1 MKIIFLK
8 GSMMNRIEAEN
19 PNQGEPGGETICMGC
34 LAEVY
39 HSMTSI
45 LAMYEGV
52 IIKRAVI
59 PDEHR
64 QALFK
69 MSANAIADF
78 DNAIE
83 DSEKIIYEE

>member
-39 HSMTSI
+39 HSMKSI
-45 LAMYEGV
+45 LAMYEG
-52 IIKRAVI
+52 IIVNCTAI
-59 PDEHR
+59 PGEHK

-69 MSANAIADF
+69 MSDNVIADF

-83 DSEKIIYEE
+83 DFEKIISEE

>member
-39 HSMTSI
+39 HSMKSI
-45 LAMYEGV
+45 LAMYEG
-52 IIKRAVI
+52 IIVNCTAI
-59 PDEHR
+59 PGEHK

-69 MSANAIADF
+69 MSDNVIADLTMQLR
-78 DNAIE
+78 IL
-83 DSEKIIYEE
+83 KK